1 MAYPTVPIEILGLW
15 IGWLYMLMIYS
26 YPLYKENPAYRFGEH
41 SFIAIYLA
49 VSAVVNITNV
59 MRIAITPM
67 LQGQWMYI
75 IPIILG
81 FMIYTLL
88 WTDYRWL
95 SRYPIA
101 ILVGAGFGV
110 GMRGTIKPNIL
121 DAIISTITAPIA
133 GDFLPWLNYVFIG
146 IGMLCS
152 ILYFLLTYEHTG
164 ALGAPTRIGRL
175 FIMVGLGAY
184 FGNTVLF
191 RFTMLTGRAQFFL
204 QVLKIIPM

>member
-1 MAYPTVPIEILGLW
+1 VAYPTVPIEILGLW
-15 IGWLYMLMIYS
+15 MGWLYMLMIYS

-49 VSAVVNITNV
+49 VTAVVNISNV

-110 GMRGTIKPNIL
+110 GMRGTIRPNIL
-121 DAIISTITAPIA
+121 DAIIDTVTAPAA
-133 GDFLPWLNYVFIG
+133 GEFLPWLNYVFIG
-146 IGMLCS
+146 LGVLSSVM
-152 ILYFLLTYEHTG
+152 YFLLTYEHTG
-164 ALGAPTRIGRL
+164 ALSAPTRIGRL

>member
-26 YPLYKENPAYRFGEH
+26 YPLYKENPVYRFGEH

-164 ALGAPTRIGRL
+164 ALGAPTRLGRL